1 MISDLFGMLQ
11 RHSWQLHGRFFEA
24 QSWSPGVS
32 YFMEYDVIGLLSLSV
47 LLVGQPGTIVSNR
60 PNTYTYSYLDCLL
73 GNRSSKIIVETNDVR
88 DLRCKLRTP
97 RHVESTQL
105 TRKHCKRPV
114 RRQLSRSTASSTR
127 STRSKHGTK
136 ARTFSRSMFLV
147 RVRSKCLYFA
157 VYTRALAASFSPH
170 SQQVHFSPLLLPM
183 TVTDDDGSLLK
194 TIS

>member
-1 MISDLFGMLQ
+1 MVDSSKRNLGVQ
-11 RHSWQLHGRFFEA
+11 GSPTSWNMMSLACFPCPFYLSG
-24 QSWSPGVS
+24 SPA
-32 YFMEYDVIGLLSLSV
+32 LSFPTVPILTRILTLIV
-47 LLVGQPGTIVSNR
+47 YLVT
-60 PNTYTYSYLDCLL
+60 
-73 GNRSSKIIVETNDVR
+73 RSSKIIVETNDVR